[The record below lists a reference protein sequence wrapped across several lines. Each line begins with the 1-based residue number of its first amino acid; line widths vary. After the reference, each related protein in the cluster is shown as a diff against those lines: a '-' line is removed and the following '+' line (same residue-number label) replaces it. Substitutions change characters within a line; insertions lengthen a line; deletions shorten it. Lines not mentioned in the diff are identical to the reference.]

1 MNLLLLFVDELMGF
15 YKSKVMISLWIGLPL
30 VSILFHF
37 LSSSTGSPIPFTVV
51 SAIVVSSLAGT
62 LASVMLAVSIINEKN
77 RHVYELFLIRPLKR
91 RNIIIAKFLSVYV
104 CIAVAAIL
112 AIILGMVADYLT
124 TGTLSEAVLSN
135 TFQSL
140 SISLSMMATSCAA
153 GVLIG
158 VVSPSV
164 LVGAILV
171 IYGGNQISALP
182 LLPSIL
188 NLTNPTLFTISLGAL
203 MSIILLIL
211 AISIFD
217 RKQFWLGRQA
227 TV

>member
-217 RKQFWLGRQA
+217 RKQF
-227 TV
+227 

>member
-1 MNLLLLFVDELMGF
+1 MNLPLLFVDELMGF

-37 LSSSTGSPIPFTVV
+37 LSSNTGSPILFTVV

-91 RNIIIAKFLSVYV
+91 RNIIIAKFFSVYV

-188 NLTNPTLFTISLGAL
+188 NPTNPTLFTISLGAL

-211 AISIFD
+211 TISIFD
-217 RKQFWLGRQA
+217 RKQF
-227 TV
+227 